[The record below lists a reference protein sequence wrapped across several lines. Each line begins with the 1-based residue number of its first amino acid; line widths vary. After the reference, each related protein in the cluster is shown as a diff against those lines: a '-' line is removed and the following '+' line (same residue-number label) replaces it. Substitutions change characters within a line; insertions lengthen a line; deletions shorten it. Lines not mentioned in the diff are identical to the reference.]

1 MSEIVMNKK
10 KEPGLAMLVV
20 VLTAISLITA
30 LLLGAVNMI
39 TAPQIALNTEK
50 KTAEAMQKVLPT
62 EDGVYTPVEYTGE
75 DSTVQAVYQAG
86 DAGYVVQVK
95 PATSF
100 SGTFVVMVGV
110 GSDGACT
117 GISIVET
124 GETSGLGSNAGKPDW
139 QAQFVGQS
147 GKVSVTKDGGDID
160 ALTGATI
167 TSRGVCESVTSALAA
182 AASLG

>member
-62 EDGVYTPVEYTGE
+62 EDGVYTPVE
-75 DSTVQAVYQAG
+75 
-86 DAGYVVQVK
+86 
-95 PATSF
+95 
-100 SGTFVVMVGV
+100 
-110 GSDGACT
+110 
-117 GISIVET
+117 
-124 GETSGLGSNAGKPDW
+124 
-139 QAQFVGQS
+139 
-147 GKVSVTKDGGDID
+147 
-160 ALTGATI
+160 
-167 TSRGVCESVTSALAA
+167 
-182 AASLG
+182 